1 MMHQTPLNDDFY
13 THIEGTTTEATGE
26 APSPEFERLNAAL
39 KKARIDLKEELQ
51 PPPVC
56 WQMVVGANTYDVGT
70 YGNFSL
76 VTGKAKSRKSFFAT
90 IATATALGDGLTLGT
105 YRSFTPP
112 KSNVLYFDT
121 EQGKYH
127 VQKAAKRVC
136 ALVGKE
142 YPENLHVFYL
152 RAHTPSERREIIQHA
167 IYTTPNPAFVVIDGV
182 RDLVTS
188 INSEEEATAIA
199 TDLMRWTE
207 ETGAHILCVLHQNK
221 GDNNARGHVG
231 TELVNKAETV
241 LSVEAQNEL
250 QVSLVNATYSRDLAP
265 VEFVFQIDANGLPQ
279 AVTNY
284 EALLDQTKKKNP
296 NKESFSRWGAD
307 VLTVILKECFK
318 DAETLRYSALWPKLQ
333 AATEKHLQNSIGTNK
348 AKELLQYYHHAI
360 SWIKQDAEKEPY
372 YLNHEAING
381 ASLMV

>member
-1 MMHQTPLNDDFY
+1 MNVHVE
-13 THIEGTTTEATGE
+13 EGANMNS
-26 APSPEFERLNAAL
+26 ANPEFARLDAL
-39 KKARIDLKEELQ
+39 LNNARIDLKEELA

-56 WQMVVGANTYDVGT
+56 WQMIVGANTYDVGT

-76 VTGKAKSRKSFFAT
+76 VIGKAKSRKSFFAG
-90 IATATALGDGLTLGT
+90 IATATALGEGLTLGT
-105 YRSFTPP
+105 YRSFTAPN
-112 KSNVLYFDT
+112 STVIYFDT

-136 ALVGKE
+136 AIIGKP
-142 YPENLHVFYL
+142 YPENLHVYYL
-152 RAHTPSERREIIQHA
+152 RAHTPAERREIIQHA

-221 GDNNARGHVG
+221 GDTNARGHVG

-241 LSVEAQNEL
+241 LTIEAQDEL
-250 QVSLVNATYSRDLAP
+250 QVSLVTATYTRGLAP
-265 VEFVFQIDANGLPQ
+265 EQFVFDIDANGLPQ
-279 AVTNY
+279 PVTNY
-284 EALLDQTKKKNP
+284 EAQTKKKNP
-296 NKESFSRWGAD
+296 GKQGFAAWGAD
-307 VLTVILKECFK
+307 VLTAILKECFQ
-318 DAETLRYSALWPKLQ
+318 DAERLKYAALWPKLQ
-333 AATEKHLQNSIGTNK
+333 HAVEKHVPGGSIGTNK
-348 AKELLQYYHHAI
+348 AKDLLAYYHHAV

-372 YLNHEAING
+372 YLNHDALG
-381 ASLMV
+381 G